1 MARPRIVLFTCE
13 ERGGAKGDRR
23 SMKPI
28 VTCLTVLLVVGLSRV
43 GDGGEAQGTIISKRD
58 TDYVFSLT
66 RPVWEEQSKK
76 FFPGGWMV
84 RSTKHDT
91 GTQIIGFDPSNG
103 IGLSIRPV
111 YQNDYD
117 PPDTLVVDHYFP
129 VGTLKPMTDELK
141 NDMERAAQK
150 DLGSTYSVRLNYAK
164 TETLEAIQLIV
175 TKNK

>member
-1 MARPRIVLFTCE
+1 MPFKGAE
-13 ERGGAKGDRR
+13 HGGARGGFRA
-23 SMKPI
+23 MKTI
-28 VTCLTVLLVVGLSRV
+28 VACLTVLLVVGLSRV

-66 RPVWEEQSKK
+66 RPVWEQQSKT
-76 FFPGGWMV
+76 FFPRSWLV

-103 IGLSIRPV
+103 IGLSIRPL

-129 VGTLKPMTDELK
+129 VGSLPPMTDELK
-141 NDMERAAQK
+141 NEMEGAAQK
-150 DLGSTYSVRLNYAK
+150 DLGSTYSVRLNYTK
-164 TETLEAIQLIV
+164 TEKLEAIELIV
-175 TKNK
+175 TKTK